1 MRDPVH
7 VVGIMAAGGAP
18 PVARFKDGMRERGL
32 AEGENV
38 VFHERI
44 AHGDATRL
52 AGFAQDMARL
62 RVDLI
67 AAVGAV
73 TARAARAASTEI
85 PIVYSVV
92 VEPAGDDLASLSGD
106 PLPNMTGVTTF
117 DDGQAAAQI
126 ALLRAVKPNLSRIA
140 YLADAAVS
148 DCLRSA
154 SMRAAQEAGL
164 HAIVLRVVG
173 PEPDLQMA
181 FAKMREDGTQALVAL
196 ANPIIGVHASQIAER
211 ALSQNLPALFAL
223 EQAGAGGLLSYGTSL
238 GQAAHRMAW
247 QASRL
252 LDGDAATELPIET
265 LRCPDLVVDM
275 RTACRLGLTIPPEVL
290 RRAGRVIR

>member
-1 MRDPVH
+1 
-7 VVGIMAAGGAP
+7 
-18 PVARFKDGMRERGL
+18 MRERGL
-32 AEGENV
+32 VEGENV

-44 AHGDATRL
+44 AHGDSTRL

-73 TARAARAASTEI
+73 TARAARAASAEI

-92 VEPAGDDLASLSGD
+92 VEPAGDELADPSGD

-126 ALLRAVKPNLSRIA
+126 ALLRAIKPDLTRIA

-164 HAIVLRVVG
+164 HAIVVRVAG

-196 ANPIIGVHASQIAER
+196 ENPIIGVHASQIAER
-211 ALSQNLPALFAL
+211 ALSQNLPALLAL

-252 LDGDAATELPIET
+252 LKGDAATELPIET

-275 RTACRLGLTIPPEVL
+275 RAARRLGLTVPPEVL

>member
-1 MRDPVH
+1 MRDRVH

-126 ALLRAVKPNLSRIA
+126 ALLRSVKPDLSRIA

-164 HAIVLRVVG
+164 HAIVVRVAG

-181 FAKMREDGTQALVAL
+181 FAKMQEDGTQALVAL
-196 ANPIIGVHASQIAER
+196 ENPIIGVNAAQIAER
-211 ALSQNLPALFAL
+211 ALSQNLPALLAL

-265 LRCPDLVVDM
+265 LRRPDLVVNM
-275 RTACRLGLTIPPEVL
+275 RTARRLGLTIPPEVL
-290 RRAGRVIR
+290 RRAGRVTQ